1 MKNKVSKKLILLAV
15 SGMSLGVIS
24 FASPL
29 TVSASHYTTPKALRG
44 TWYQYHHSDNN
55 YTVVSISAH
64 QFSFVGPYGHS
75 LYTPDRSGIH
85 KLWVT
90 KDNEFKGGSVYTFNR
105 IHYHYQSLGMFWV
118 GKRKINGHYRK
129 VLKSYYDMGGFAVYL
144 KQPVKHDYSY
154 TVKGSWNNVSKHVGR

>member
-1 MKNKVSKKLILLAV
+1 MKNKVGKKFILLAV

-64 QFSFVGPYGHS
+64 KFSFVGPYGHS
-75 LYTPDRSGIH
+75 LYTPSRSGTH
-85 KLWVT
+85 KLWV
-90 KDNEFKGGSVYTFNR
+90 KKLVGQGGISYSFNR
-105 IHYHYQSLGMFWV
+105 FHYDYQSLGSFWI
-118 GKRKINGHYRK
+118 GKRKIHGHYHN
-129 VLKSYYDMGGFAVYL
+129 VLKSYENMGGVTVYL

-154 TVKGSWNNVSKHVGR
+154 TIKGNWNTVSKHIGR